1 MRISFK
7 SIPPCVGKQANPSRF
22 LRARDMVRLSRR
34 DLDFF
39 DLDMSLPRV
48 HT

>member
-7 SIPPCVGKQANPSRF
+7 SIPPCVGKQTPAVFFEHVTWYACRGEI
-22 LRARDMVRLSRR
+22 LT
-34 DLDFF
+34 FF